1 MASRP
6 FRLTPPEPFELEIH
20 KACGQALD
28 KLLLPPA
35 LWCCYPAGAAQLS
48 PQQFARF
55 AEVGL
60 KRGFPDLFIFY
71 HGTWGL
77 EVKRRGGTLSKTRI
91 GRTRRGAPR
100 ILVGQEE
107 MFPLL
112 IASGGFA
119 AIGIIHSVDEMLEQL
134 RVWGL
139 PLRAHLVPRHHA
151 PLGEA
156 RVSAVPG

>member
-1 MASRP
+1 MR
-6 FRLTPPEPFELEIH
+6 FKLTAPEPYELDIH

-77 EVKRRGGTLSKTRI
+77 EVKRRGGQLSKTRI

-119 AIGIIHSVDEMLEQL
+119 AIGIIHSVDEMLEQVG
-134 RVWGL
+134 VWGI
-139 PLRAHLVPRHHA
+139 PLRAHAVPRHHA
-151 PLGEA
+151 SLGEA
-156 RVSAVPG
+156 RVLAVPG